1 MSQSNPENRPILIVD
16 VDETLFDAT
25 PRKIAIL
32 HDLFGTPATYEEVSA
47 DYYLTDY
54 VHSPEQERDFFASFI
69 PANSGIGLT
78 LSTYFG

>member
-1 MSQSNPENRPILIVD
+1 MSQSNPANRPILIVD

-32 HDLFGTPATYEEVSA
+32 HDLFGIPATYEEVSA

-54 VHSPEQERDFFASFI
+54 LHSPEQKRYFFREFH
-69 PANSGIGLT
+69 SGK
-78 LSTYFG
+78 